1 MSCKHSRW
9 DRRWLISS
17 VRVEKLNIDDQK
29 GRRKRENG
37 KFVRDEKQL
46 LFHTPKSRITPSLS
60 VSAPCYQTQTT
71 ESISPISG
79 VDVCGRVPALSQVFV
94 TGGADKMQMTSHAL
108 HIPGMICAFQSVCH
122 QWKFVFLRMSQSCQ
136 GQIKQ
141 AFMKL
146 GRLCSGEVVV
156 IPLKTER
163 RRVCSNPSVCNG
175 LVSSPCWALWCYCKV
190 ATRF

>member
-1 MSCKHSRW
+1 MESLCVMKNSFYFTHQRVALRRLYQCQRRAIKHKP
-9 DRRWLISS
+9 L
-17 VRVEKLNIDDQK
+17 K
-29 GRRKRENG
+29 
-37 KFVRDEKQL
+37 
-46 LFHTPKSRITPSLS
+46 
-60 VSAPCYQTQTT
+60 A
-71 ESISPISG
+71 SPQSPEWM
-79 VDVCGRVPALSQVFV
+79 CAAECRSLSQVFV

-175 LVSSPCWALWCYCKV
+175 LVSSPC
-190 ATRF
+190 